1 MTDNIDNKVVAD
13 FGAEWSTFDQTSVSA
28 EEQLIQ
34 FQRYFSFFPWHLL
47 SQNSIAFDV
56 GCGSG
61 RWAKYV
67 APRVGLLHCIDPSAV
82 ALNVTRK
89 TLAEFANCEFYCAS
103 VDNIPLQP
111 NSMDF
116 GYSLGVLHHVPDTQK
131 GINDSV
137 ALLKPGGIFLIYLYY
152 ALDGRPKW
160 FIFLWCVTDFFR
172 GKIAKLPSRIKRFVT
187 DVIAIFIYWPIS
199 RFLFV
204 LEKLGLN
211 VACFPLSSY
220 RESSFYTLRT
230 DALDRFG
237 TSLEKRF
244 TRKQIG
250 EMMEEAGLKD
260 IVFSENEPFWC
271 AYGIKSAVKG

>member
-1 MTDNIDNKVVAD
+1 MNTNIDHKVVAD

-28 EEQLIQ
+28 EEQLSQ

-47 SQNSIAFDV
+47 PQNSIAFDV

-67 APRVGLLHCIDPSAV
+67 ATRVGLLHCIDPSVV
-82 ALNVTRK
+82 ALDVTRK
-89 TLAEFANCEFYCAS
+89 ALAEFVNCEFHCAS
-103 VDNIPLQP
+103 VDSIPLQP
-111 NSMDF
+111 GSMDF

-131 GINDSV
+131 GISDSV

-152 ALDGRPKW
+152 ALEGRPIW
-160 FIFLWCVTDFFR
+160 FIFLWHVTDFFR
-172 GKIAKLPSRIKRFVT
+172 KRIAKLPSSIKRFVT
-187 DVIAIFIYWPIS
+187 DVIATFIYWPIS

-204 LEKLGLN
+204 LEKLGVS
-211 VACFPLSSY
+211 VARFPLSGY
-220 RESSFYTLRT
+220 RKSSFYTLRT

-250 EMMEEAGLKD
+250 YMLDQAGLKN

-271 AYGIKSAVKG
+271 AYGIKPLVRS